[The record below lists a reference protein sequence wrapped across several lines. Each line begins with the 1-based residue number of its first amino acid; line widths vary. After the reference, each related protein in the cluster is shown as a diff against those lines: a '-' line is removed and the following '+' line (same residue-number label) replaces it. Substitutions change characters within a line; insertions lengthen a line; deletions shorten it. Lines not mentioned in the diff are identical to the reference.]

1 MLTLQGHD
9 ESSLA
14 LDHLSNHVVNQ
25 TVLVPD
31 ALGVKVLLVV
41 LLENLLEEVLEA
53 AIILLENGVLG
64 AHVQRQLLHES
75 HLEAGVRKATD
86 RVIRVVLRQGN
97 TTSGEVVDRDCLRL
111 ATLGRVSQLQLPG
124 AGDNSVCSPVLV
136 TKGMTTNDNR
146 LVPAGHQT
154 GNAGDD
160 DGFTENSAAT
170 FFFNSIS
177 IYSCIAPDLTGNPYR
192 MLRIVPL
199 GDSHT

>member
-75 HLEAGVRKATD
+75 HLEAGVRKTTD
-86 RVIRVVLRQGN
+86 RLIRVVLRQGN
-97 TTSGEVVDRDCLRL
+97 TTTGEVVDRDCLRL

-146 LVPAGHQT
+146 LAPAGHQT

-170 FFFNSIS
+170 FF
-177 IYSCIAPDLTGNPYR
+177 LT
-192 MLRIVPL
+192 PL
-199 GDSHT
+199 VYTLALHLI